1 MKILWIVN
9 TIFPYPAEK
18 LGIEKTAFGGWLNSL
33 SNTIKENEN
42 FTLAIASTYKGKRL
56 LEFYDGKITYFLIPG
71 APALK
76 YSKKREKIWKEV
88 NEKFKPDIVHI
99 NGTEYAQ
106 GLEVINACQDAKI
119 LTSIQGLLSVY
130 ANSYYGNIPV
140 KDILKNITFRDIIKR
155 DSIIQGRKKFIKRG
169 KTELEIIKKSNAI
182 SGRTI
187 WDYSNVKAIN
197 PVAKFYSSNRI
208 LRKGFY
214 ESEKWNIENIERHSI
229 FCSQASYPI
238 KGLHYMLEAINILK
252 NEYPDI
258 KVYVAGLNILADK
271 SLKEKIKMTGYAK
284 YLKKLI
290 KQYDLIKNIVFTGIL
305 KEEDMIKRLLK
316 SHVFVQTSS
325 IENSPNSLGEA
336 MILGVPS
343 IASYVGGTCNMLE
356 HEKEGYLYTYTEPAI
371 LAEYLRRIFENDSK
385 TIEISKNAIKKA
397 TDTHNS
403 ERITKENI
411 DMYIDI
417 YNK

>member
-1 MKILWIVN
+1 M
-9 TIFPYPAEK
+9 
-18 LGIEKTAFGGWLNSL
+18 

-42 FTLAIASTYKGKRL
+42 FTLAIATTYKGKKL

-71 APALK
+71 APAVK

-106 GLEVINACQDAKI
+106 GLEVINACPKAKI

-130 ANSYYGNIPV
+130 ADSYYGNISI
-140 KDILKNITFRDIIKR
+140 KDIVKNITFRDIIKR

-169 KTELEIIKKSNAI
+169 QIEKEIIRKSNAI

-187 WDYSNVKAIN
+187 WDYSNVKVIN
-197 PVAKFYSSNRI
+197 PDVKFYASNRI

-214 ESEKWNIENIERHSI
+214 DSEKWNIENIEKHSI

-238 KGLHYMLEAINILK
+238 KGLHYMIEAVSILK
-252 NEYPDI
+252 KEYPDI
-258 KVYVAGLNILADK
+258 KVYVAGLNILANK
-271 SLKEKIKMTGYAK
+271 SFKEKLRRTGYAK

-290 KQYDLIKNIVFTGIL
+290 KKYDVTNNIIFTGIL
-305 KEEDMIKRLLK
+305 KEEDMINRLLK
-316 SHVFVQTSS
+316 SNVFVQTSS

-343 IASYVGGTCNMLE
+343 IASYVGGTCNMME

-371 LAEYLRRIFENDSK
+371 LAEYLRRIFDDDSK
-385 TIEISKNAIKKA
+385 AIEISKNAIKRA
-397 TDTHNS
+397 SNTHNS

-417 YNK
+417 YKNE